1 MSKVK
6 NIVLIGFMATGKS
19 CASRILSKRLNMEL
33 IDTDIYIE
41 QQENMSIKEIFNKK
55 GEHYFRNLEKQSLEI
70 LSNKKNIIL
79 STGGG
84 IINNDENIEL
94 LRKIGKVVWL
104 KASTDT
110 IIRNLEKSKIE
121 RPLLKVEN
129 RRQKI
134 ESLLKSRIDKY
145 SRCSHFEINTDG
157 KNIDEVVSNILLN
170 FGEIWYYIMV

>member
-1 MSKVK
+1 ME
-6 NIVLIGFMATGKS
+6 NIVLIGFMGTGKS
-19 CASRILSKRLNMEL
+19 SVSRLISKKLNMEL

-41 QQENMSIKEIFNKK
+41 RNENMSIEKIFEKK
-55 GEHYFRNLEKQSLEI
+55 GEKYFRNLEKQSLEI

-84 IINNDENIEL
+84 IINNEKNIEL
-94 LRKIGKVVWL
+94 IRKMGKVVWL

-129 RRQKI
+129 KQQKI
-134 ESLLKSRIDKY
+134 ESLLKSRLDKY
-145 SRCSHFEINTDG
+145 SRCSHFEIDTDG

-170 FGEIWYYIMV
+170 FGEI